1 MIYIA
6 SVDLTNFT
14 NTCMV
19 ERFAFD
25 QDCLP
30 LKEKDKIK
38 KSEKRKWLILVPGS
52 KDD

>member
-30 LKEKDKIK
+30 LKEKDKL
-38 KSEKRKWLILVPGS
+38 KRVKTGNG
-52 KDD
+52 